1 MLRPTAIE
9 VKPCDNY
16 ELIIKFNN
24 NETRLYD
31 VKRLLE
37 YPVFKPLKEKK
48 IFETVHTNGITIE
61 WQNEIDIYPDELYYI
76 RKLVSN

>member
-24 NETRLYD
+24 DETRLFD
-31 VKRLLE
+31 VKKLLE
-37 YPVFKPLKEKK
+37 YPAFKPLKEKA

-61 WQNEIDIYPDELYYI
+61 WQNDIDICPDELYYNS
-76 RKLVSN
+76 KLVSN